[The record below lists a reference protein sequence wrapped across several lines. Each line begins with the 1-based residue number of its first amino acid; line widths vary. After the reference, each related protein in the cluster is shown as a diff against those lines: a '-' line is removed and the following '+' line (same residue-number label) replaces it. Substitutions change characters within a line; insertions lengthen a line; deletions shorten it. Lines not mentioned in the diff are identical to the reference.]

1 VIRAKTFEDLL
12 DILAALAAGRKLTAK
27 RVTILTSTGGAGTIV
42 SDSLGVAGFE
52 TPAPDAET
60 AAHSGRCIWLPCQ
73 PRSQSVLECIPLTLL
88 CAR

>member
-1 VIRAKTFEDLL
+1 LFRRLGVIRAKTFEDLL

-60 AAHSGRCIWLPCQ
+60 AAQL
-73 PRSQSVLECIPLTLL
+73 RSLHLAPMPTSI
-88 CAR
+88 AIRA